1 MLRRSRQIWTKCEED
16 QTFSEVSPIIDPDL
30 GAKLIT
36 EMQISVRERER
47 ERERERDDSRV
58 VISTNGNPVRLSYQ
72 PM

>member
-47 ERERERDDSRV
+47 EREREM
-58 VISTNGNPVRLSYQ
+58 TPVPSYQ
-72 PM
+72 PMGTQ